1 MPGSYGNETLNGS
14 DLRQMKDIFAEL
26 SWRGLINQ
34 TTGDDSF
41 GTWLNEQSRTV
52 YAGFDP
58 TAESLH
64 VGHML
69 PLMLLRRFQAAGH
82 KPIALVGG
90 ATGMIGD
97 PSGKSAERN
106 LLSVDQ
112 LRANVDAI
120 KVQMGQFLD
129 FEEAGSGAVLV
140 NNFDWMQS
148 FSYLDFLRDIGKN
161 FPVNVMMAKDS
172 VKGRLERDDAGLS
185 YTEFSYM
192 LLQAYDFV
200 HLYDKHG
207 CTLQIGGSDQWGNIT
222 AGIDLGRRMRSAQ
235 LFGMTCPLL
244 TKSDGTKMGKTESG
258 AIWLSA
264 DRTSPYAF
272 YQYWINV
279 ADEDAGKCLRFLTEL
294 EREEIE
300 SLDKA
305 REEEPHK
312 RQSQKRLAEALTE
325 LVHGKQGVESA
336 LRATDIFFGGEIDN
350 LSDKQLIEIFA
361 DVPSQ
366 ELSRDRLAADGGLNI
381 VDALVES
388 GLCKSKGDARRT
400 ISQGG
405 AYVNN
410 RRVEEVERSL
420 GTTDLASETVMVLR
434 SGKKKYA
441 LLRFAGE

>member
-1 MPGSYGNETLNGS
+1 MN
-14 DLRQMKDIFAEL
+14 DIFAEL

-106 LLSVDQ
+106 LLSVEQ

-129 FEEAGSGAVLV
+129 FDDSGSGAVLV

-200 HLYDKHG
+200 HLFDKHG

-235 LFGMTCPLL
+235 LYGMTCPLL
-244 TKSDGTKMGKTESG
+244 TKSDGTKMGKTETG
-258 AIWLSA
+258 ALWLSP

-325 LVHGKQGVESA
+325 LVHGSEGVTSA
-336 LRATDIFFGGEIDN
+336 QRATEIFFGGEIDN

-366 ELSRDRLAADGGLNI
+366 ELSRDRLAAADGLNI

-410 RRVEEVERSL
+410 RRVEEVERAL
-420 GTTDLASETVMVLR
+420 GTDDLASETVMVLR

-441 LLRFAGE
+441 LLRFA